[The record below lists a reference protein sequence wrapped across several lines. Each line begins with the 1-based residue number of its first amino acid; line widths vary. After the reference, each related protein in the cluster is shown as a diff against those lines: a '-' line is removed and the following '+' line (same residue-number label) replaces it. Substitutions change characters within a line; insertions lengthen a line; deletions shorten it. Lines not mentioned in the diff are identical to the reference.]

1 MLFMQLNR
9 IIPRHKFAFEYI
21 IWLFA
26 AALDFYMPYFMK
38 QNGKLYLCGRILLGH
53 MYLVQCWRAQSIVF
67 SKLWIYKQLYSE
79 TLAVIRYK
87 RIYFCFP
94 HFSKNFNYVT
104 SVVSDIP
111 VFIAIYIFSDYI
123 QKL

>member
-1 MLFMQLNR
+1 MLLMQLNR

-26 AALDFYMPYFMK
+26 AALYFYMPYFMK

-53 MYLVQCWRAQSIVF
+53 MYLVQRRIAQSVVF
-67 SKLWIYKQLYSE
+67 SELRVYKQLYSE

-94 HFSKNFNYVT
+94 HFFKILT
-104 SVVSDIP
+104 M
-111 VFIAIYIFSDYI
+111 
-123 QKL
+123 

>member
-1 MLFMQLNR
+1 MLLMQLNC

-53 MYLVQCWRAQSIVF
+53 MYLIQCWIAQSIVF

-94 HFSKNFNYVT
+94 HFLKF
-104 SVVSDIP
+104 
-111 VFIAIYIFSDYI
+111 
-123 QKL
+123 